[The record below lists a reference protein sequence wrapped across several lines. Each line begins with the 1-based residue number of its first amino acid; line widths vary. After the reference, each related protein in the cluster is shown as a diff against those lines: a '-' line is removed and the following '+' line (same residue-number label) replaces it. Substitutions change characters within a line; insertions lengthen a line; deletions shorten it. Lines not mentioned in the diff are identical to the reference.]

1 VLSPRV
7 QPSRNLVAGLL
18 WQLTDVRLIDHLLDR
33 IATWLVTS
41 LSGPMVLVI
50 ALLFYPGIGLVL
62 PLVLHWPT
70 PRLIEC
76 NVLGVTLAG
85 VVSLGWLTAQVEAAK
100 RRHLVEWTTDLRL
113 LTAEE
118 FEWLAGETFRR
129 EGWSVEETGRQD
141 APDGNIDL
149 KLTRDGRRMIVQCKR
164 WTSQAVGVDEVR
176 ELAGTLMREGLRG
189 SSGILVTLS
198 DYTPSARAEARTI
211 GIELV
216 NGRGLF
222 SRIEKVR
229 RPVRCEICHQP
240 MLLSRSA
247 RGWWFR
253 CVTSGCGG
261 KLDLAD
267 EPGRAVE
274 LLTSLPHGSE

>member
-1 VLSPRV
+1 
-7 QPSRNLVAGLL
+7 
-18 WQLTDVRLIDHLLDR
+18 
-33 IATWLVTS
+33 
-41 LSGPMVLVI
+41 MVLVI
-50 ALLFYPGIGLVL
+50 ALLFYPGLGLAM
-62 PLVLHWPT
+62 PLLLHWPT
-70 PRLIEC
+70 PGLIEC
-76 NVLGVTLAG
+76 NVVGVTLAG

-129 EGWSVEETGRQD
+129 EGWTVQETGHQE

-149 KLTRDGRRMIVQCKR
+149 KLLRDGRPMIVQCKR
-164 WTSQAVGVDEVR
+164 WTSQAVGVEEVR
-176 ELAGTLMREGLRG
+176 ELAGTLMREGLPG
-189 SSGILVTLS
+189 SSGIFVTLS
-198 DYTPSARAEARTI
+198 DYTQAARAEARTI

-216 NGRGLF
+216 NGRELL

-229 RPVRCEICHQP
+229 RPVACQICHQP

-247 RGWWFR
+247 RCWWFR
-253 CVTSGCGG
+253 CVTSGCSG

-274 LLTSLPHGSE
+274 LLTSLSRGSQ

>member
-1 VLSPRV
+1 MLSQRV

-18 WQLTDVRLIDHLLDR
+18 WQHTDVRTIDHLLER
-33 IATWLVTS
+33 MASWLVTS
-41 LSGPMVLVI
+41 MSGPMVLVI
-50 ALLFYPGIGLVL
+50 ALLFYPGLGVAL

-70 PRLIEC
+70 PELIEW

-85 VVSLGWLTAQVEAAK
+85 VVSLGWLTAQVEAAR

-129 EGWSVEETGRQD
+129 EGWTVEETGRQV

-222 SRIEKVR
+222 SRMEKVR

-253 CVTSGCGG
+253 CFTSGCGG

-274 LLTSLPHGSE
+274 LLTSLPRGSR

>member
-1 VLSPRV
+1 M
-7 QPSRNLVAGLL
+7 
-18 WQLTDVRLIDHLLDR
+18 
-33 IATWLVTS
+33 LVTS

-50 ALLFYPGIGLVL
+50 ALLFYPGLGLAL

-76 NVLGVTLAG
+76 NLLGVTLAG
-85 VVSLGWLTAQVEAAK
+85 VVSLGWLTAKVEAAK

-129 EGWSVEETGRQD
+129 EGWTVEETGRQD
-141 APDGNIDL
+141 APDGNVDL

-222 SRIEKVR
+222 SRMEKVR

-253 CVTSGCGG
+253 CTTSGCGG
-261 KLDLAD
+261 KLDLPD

-274 LLTSLPHGSE
+274 LLTSLPRGSR

>member
-1 VLSPRV
+1 MLSQRV

-18 WQLTDVRLIDHLLDR
+18 WQHTDVRTIDHLLER
-33 IATWLVTS
+33 MATWLVTS

-50 ALLFYPGIGLVL
+50 ALLFYPGLGLAL

-70 PRLIEC
+70 PELIEW

-85 VVSLGWLTAQVEAAK
+85 VVSLGWLTAQVEAAR

-129 EGWSVEETGRQD
+129 EGWTVEETGRQV

-176 ELAGTLMREGLRG
+176 ELAGTLLREGLRG

-222 SRIEKVR
+222 SRMEKVR

-253 CVTSGCGG
+253 CFTSGCGG

-274 LLTSLPHGSE
+274 LLTSLPRGSG

>member
-1 VLSPRV
+1 
-7 QPSRNLVAGLL
+7 
-18 WQLTDVRLIDHLLDR
+18 VRQIDHLLDQ
-33 IATWLVTS
+33 IATWLVTN
-41 LSGPMVLVI
+41 LSGPMVLGV
-50 ALLFYPGIGLVL
+50 ALLFYPGVGLVL
-62 PLVLHWPT
+62 PLVLHWPA
-70 PRLIEC
+70 PGLIEC
-76 NVLGVTLAG
+76 NILGVTLAG
-85 VVSLGWLTAQVEAAK
+85 VVSLGWLAAQVEAAQ

-113 LTAEE
+113 LTASE

-149 KLTRDGRRMIVQCKR
+149 KLTRNGRRMIVQCKR

-176 ELAGTLMREGLRG
+176 ELAGTLMREGLGG

-198 DYTPSARAEARTI
+198 AYTPSARAEARTI

-216 NGRGLF
+216 DGRELF

-247 RGWWFR
+247 RGW
-253 CVTSGCGG
+253 
-261 KLDLAD
+261 
-267 EPGRAVE
+267 
-274 LLTSLPHGSE
+274 

>member
-1 VLSPRV
+1 M
-7 QPSRNLVAGLL
+7 
-18 WQLTDVRLIDHLLDR
+18 
-33 IATWLVTS
+33 ATWLVTS

-70 PRLIEC
+70 PGLIEC

-85 VVSLGWLTAQVEAAK
+85 VVSLGWLAAQVEAAK

-149 KLTRDGRRMIVQCKR
+149 KLTRAGRRMIVQCKR

-176 ELAGTLMREGLRG
+176 ELAGTLLREGLRG

-229 RPVRCEICHQP
+229 HPVRCEICHQP

-274 LLTSLPHGSE
+274 LLTSLPHGSG

>member
-7 QPSRNLVAGLL
+7 RPSRNLVAGLL
-18 WQLTDVRLIDHLLDR
+18 WQHTDVRTIDHLLER
-33 IATWLVTS
+33 MATWLVTS
-41 LSGPMVLVI
+41 LSGPMVIVI
-50 ALLFYPGIGLVL
+50 ALLFYPGFGLAL

-70 PRLIEC
+70 PGLIEC

-129 EGWSVEETGRQD
+129 EGWTVEETGRQD

-176 ELAGTLMREGLRG
+176 ELAGTLLREGLRG

-274 LLTSLPHGSE
+274 LLTSLPHGSG